1 LYREESEANM
11 QATKCS
17 EQGTTALEVTMAVSL
32 AAMILVGSLVAAT
45 RYMSQRTLL
54 GWSDVVVNDVRA
66 AEAIGIAR
74 RGTVSVAFTPRS
86 GSTRAAY
93 TVTVGGTTVRR
104 QQLPAELDVSAQTV
118 QFSTLGVP
126 VATSSVTVQLT
137 DTALGSART
146 ITIVPTTGA
155 VSAQ

>member
-1 LYREESEANM
+1 M
-11 QATKCS
+11 PATKCS
-17 EQGTTALEVTMAVSL
+17 ELGTTALEVTVAVSL
-32 AAMILVGSLVAAT
+32 AAMILAASLVGAT

-74 RGTVSVAFTPRS
+74 RGTVAVAFTARS
-86 GSTRAAY
+86 GSTPAAY
-93 TVTVGGTTVRR
+93 TVTVGGTTVRH
-104 QQLPAELDVSAQTV
+104 QPLPLELNVSAQTV

-126 VATSSVTVQLT
+126 VATSSVNVQLT
-137 DTALGSART
+137 DTALGTSRT
-146 ITIVPTTGA
+146 IVIVPTTGA

>member
-1 LYREESEANM
+1 M
-11 QATKCS
+11 PATKCS
-17 EQGTTALEVTMAVSL
+17 ELGTTALEVTVAVSL
-32 AAMILVGSLVAAT
+32 AAMILVASLVGAT

-74 RGTVSVAFTPRS
+74 RGAVAVAFTARTS
-86 GSTRAAY
+86 STPAAY
-93 TVTVGGTTVRR
+93 TVTVGGTTVRH
-104 QQLPAELDVSAQTV
+104 QLLPLELDVSAQTV

-126 VATSSVTVQLT
+126 VATSSVNVQLT
-137 DTALGSART
+137 DTALGTSRT
-146 ITIVPTTGA
+146 IVIVPTTGA